1 MPNPISQF
9 LSALR
14 GLEEIKTPLSV
25 EAPTSTDD
33 TAFSGSSRQQSYDPN
48 AVETEEM
55 GVRHES
61 LRRSKVHRMTK
72 KSKPP
77 H

>member
-1 MPNPISQF
+1 MSQF
-9 LSALR
+9 LSALK
-14 GLEEIKTPLSV
+14 GLEEIKTPLSA
-25 EAPTSTDD
+25 ETPTSTDD
-33 TAFSGSSRQQSYDPN
+33 TAASGSSRQQADDPN

-55 GVRHES
+55 GVRQER
-61 LRRSKVHRMTK
+61 LRRSKVHRLTK